1 MRRNTRFRI
10 MVIRTLK
17 HLFVGLSQGFGFAL
31 ERRDDYTARAIFPAS
46 ATIKR

>member
-1 MRRNTRFRI
+1 

-17 HLFVGLSQGFGFAL
+17 NIFVGLSQGVGYSF
-31 ERRDDYTARAIFPAS
+31 ERRNDFTARAVFPAS